1 MFPSKKRVFFFLGM
15 TSFIF
20 ALACS
25 LLLTPT
31 ANPPPQPPAF
41 DPTKIALEMQGTA
54 MALQLTQ
61 MALNVPPTAPQQPPV
76 VPADTATP
84 TPQPTPTQSLATR
97 MRNAKILVYEDAQA
111 AGLKPWIKATLNR
124 MGLNYTWDGD
134 ALGNFMEHLNSG
146 TTWDLIIIAAE
157 SRSGVQGEFWDVIMP
172 KINRDKTAL
181 ILELWYLSDIA
192 NGRISALT
200 GQCGVR
206 FQKVR
211 SKVDSIYTLDNSHPV
226 FTTPNSNFD
235 LTHYVGYWTDKGG
248 DYMRVTGGDAKL
260 LAGGFPANKSDYGLI
275 ATCIEGRV
283 IIQTFS
289 DHDYSQEDVTALW
302 ENYITWVLSNRFAQ
316 VP

>member
-1 MFPSKKRVFFFLGM
+1 MPRLNRHIIVLLGM
-15 TSFIF
+15 TALVV

-25 LLLTPT
+25 VSLGPSTSL
-31 ANPPPQPPAF
+31 PQPPTF
-41 DPTKIALEMQGTA
+41 DSTRAALEAQGTA
-54 MALQLTQ
+54 LALQLTQ
-61 MALNVPPTAPQQPPV
+61 SALNVQPPLQPPPV
-76 VPADTATP
+76 VPIDSP
-84 TPQPTPTQSLATR
+84 IPPPQPTPTQDLAAR
-97 MRNAKILVYEDAQA
+97 MRNANILVYEDAQNA
-111 AGLKPWIKATLNR
+111 ALKPWVKATLNR

-134 ALGNFMEHLNSG
+134 AQGYFMEHLNSG

-181 ILELWYLSDIA
+181 ILELWYLSDTA
-192 NGRISALT
+192 SGRISALT

-211 SKVDSIYTLDNSHPV
+211 SEVDSIYTLDSSHPV
-226 FTTPNSNFD
+226 FTTPNSNFG
-235 LTHYVGYWTDKGG
+235 LTHYLGYWTDKGG
-248 DYMRVTGGDAKL
+248 DYLRVTGGDAKL
-260 LAGGFPANKSDYGLI
+260 LAGGFPGNKSDYGLI

-289 DHDYSQEDVTALW
+289 DHDYHQEDIMELW
-302 ENYITWVLSNRFAQ
+302 ENYITWVLGNRFAQ